1 METNPYQSDLDVEEY
16 YQAAVKTL
24 DGPKIDMYH
33 QLSRDGVR
41 DIDFDYI
48 QTGFEG
54 LQYRR
59 FIRIIFCRN
68 SCDSLL
74 LKIAGNF
81 AALNPVERQAAKA
94 ILKEY
99 DHYALD
105 RNFWRADCGKVL
117 KEVCR
122 SYDEMLTAKDCR
134 IENKVKFIV
143 FNLLSDNLAV
153 IALHDKEL
161 RKVAGI
167 RKGLYYWWRKF
178 SGFRS
183 PRPENKQSLSVS
195 DRT

>member
-16 YQAAVKTL
+16 YQAAVKNL

-33 QLSRDGVR
+33 QLSRSSVP
-41 DIDFDYI
+41 DIDLDSV
-48 QTGFEG
+48 QAGFEG
-54 LQYRR
+54 LKYRW

-74 LKIAGNF
+74 LKIASNF
-81 AALNPVERQAAKA
+81 AALDPVERQAAKA

-99 DHYALD
+99 DRYALD
-105 RNFWRADCGKVL
+105 RNFWRADCDKVL

-122 SYDEMLTAKDCR
+122 SYDEMLTAKDRR

-143 FNLLSDNLAV
+143 FQLLSDNLAV

-161 RKVAGI
+161 RKIGGI
-167 RKGLYYWWRKF
+167 RKGLYYWLRKF

-183 PRPENKQSLSVS
+183 SRPENKLSLHVS
-195 DRT
+195 DHM